1 MSDSTLFAI
10 AVVLLLVCLFV
21 GFRRWGKSDLGPTG
35 EGPLAKFVVIS
46 TAIGGLLGAPF
57 WWLDLSPSF
66 AWDLPP
72 VASRMLAAAALA
84 FGLAGIVVLE
94 RPSES
99 RTRLYLTLIAV
110 YLMPL
115 TLVIV
120 ALHLD
125 RLNFLAPVTYGFF
138 AVVIVLS
145 AGSLISLVR
154 SGGGR
159 DAIPPRLPVAAW
171 LVIAGIVLGIWGVA
185 LFAAPATGYP
195 LVFNWAKDPLSS
207 RLIAAMLFTLAVA
220 FLLSRNDAARARL
233 ALVFGGA
240 YGVGVVGACLMNT
253 AAGLP
258 VPPLYSSAFTL
269 IAVVS
274 LFLLANAGGLGG
286 DARGAG

>member
-10 AVVLLLVCLFV
+10 AVVLLLVCLVV
-21 GFRRWGKSDLGPTG
+21 GFRRWGNSDLGPTG
-35 EGPLAKFVVIS
+35 EGALAKFVVIS

-110 YLMPL
+110 YLVPL

-145 AGSLISLVR
+145 AGSLISLAR
-154 SGGGR
+154 SGRWPRRHPSTPAGYSMAR
-159 DAIPPRLPVAAW
+159 DRRHRSGHLGHCPLCG
-171 LVIAGIVLGIWGVA
+171 AG
-185 LFAAPATGYP
+185 
-195 LVFNWAKDPLSS
+195 D
-207 RLIAAMLFTLAVA
+207 
-220 FLLSRNDAARARL
+220 
-233 ALVFGGA
+233 
-240 YGVGVVGACLMNT
+240 
-253 AAGLP
+253 GLP
-258 VPPLYSSAFTL
+258 VGLQLGEGSA
-269 IAVVS
+269 IVA
-274 LFLLANAGGLGG
+274 ADCG
-286 DARGAG
+286 DALYACGRIPIVSR